1 MTTSIVKIAMWNTTW
16 GGYNMTTDCR
26 CWKGKVCNNILIKK
40 KELPQMAKS
49 EDPEQKMVE
58 AIVEQMIERIMAKGK
73 TREEAEKILNEIF

>member
-1 MTTSIVKIAMWNTTW
+1 
-16 GGYNMTTDCR
+16 
-26 CWKGKVCNNILIKK
+26 
-40 KELPQMAKS
+40 MAKS